1 MPPLGPVQTT
11 AASTTVASILE
22 AGIAPGLQFQVTP
35 PARLAGIDNTLWT
48 AGIDATVIGTIHRPL
63 FTIVVS
69 QDPPAGTEVPFGT
82 PVNITLAS
90 IENIP
95 LNVLKNPAGL
105 TFATV
110 GDFHSTLSA
119 NPALLTSVSNAAS
132 FQALSPS
139 DQTAFT
145 NFATQHGATDA
156 SSAFG
161 AAKIVA
167 SL

>member
-1 MPPLGPVQTT
+1 MAPPIVPQEILSGRLLGAGT
-11 AASTTVASILE
+11 AS
-22 AGIAPGLQFQVTP
+22 GLQFQINPVQ
-35 PARLAGIDNTLWT
+35 LAGIDNTLFT
-48 AGIDATVIGTIHRPL
+48 AGINSTVLGSIPRPL
-63 FTIVVS
+63 TTIVVS

-90 IENIP
+90 LGAIP
-95 LNVLKNPAGL
+95 LNILKDPAGL
-105 TFATV
+105 NFATL
-110 GDFHSTLSA
+110 GELQTALGA

-132 FQALSPS
+132 FQALSAA
-139 DQTAFT
+139 DQAAFT
-145 NFATQHGATDA
+145 TFATQHGSTNA